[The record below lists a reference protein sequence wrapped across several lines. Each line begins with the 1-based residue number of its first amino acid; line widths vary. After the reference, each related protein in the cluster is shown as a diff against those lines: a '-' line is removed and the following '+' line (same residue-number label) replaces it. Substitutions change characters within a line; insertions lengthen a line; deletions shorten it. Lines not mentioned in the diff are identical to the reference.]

1 MCGCASDEDR
11 ARRVDPVRSCERE
24 RQPRQRRPAPAA
36 RRAGGVRAERTL
48 DRAGDLGRQARD
60 AVGERVDGAARTPV
74 EDQVRRRPVAGD
86 GESPV
91 ELDGPTREVAVESAA
106 DEVLVCAGVGGVV
119 HLGRVLV
126 ARRRPLP
133 PGAYLANP
141 AAFTI
146 RAGLPVR
153 SVIYY
158 VGEQPMLGFEP
169 AK

>member
-1 MCGCASDEDR
+1 VSD
-11 ARRVDPVRSCERE
+11 
-24 RQPRQRRPAPAA
+24 
-36 RRAGGVRAERTL
+36 
-48 DRAGDLGRQARD
+48 
-60 AVGERVDGAARTPV
+60 
-74 EDQVRRRPVAGD
+74 PVAGD

-141 AAFTI
+141 APCLALV
-146 RAGLPVR
+146 AHHGV
-153 SVIYY
+153 
-158 VGEQPMLGFEP
+158 VGEQRHHGFGVAASVRFEVARDDVRYRAGHDGP
-169 AK
+169 PRHWW